1 MTKGSVVSPRAGRV
15 GALFGI
21 LLLALS
27 LRAAVVS
34 VSPLL
39 SRIETDIQFTEFTT
53 GLLAML
59 APIAFA
65 VFGLLTPRLIKSFG
79 LETTLMISLGLAV
92 SGQIARIFMP
102 EVYSFLALSIVT
114 LAGYGMGNVVLPP
127 LVKKYFPDRIGM
139 VTSGYVT
146 MLAIG
151 TWMAPQFSV
160 PLADLTSWQMSI
172 GSWAALSGIV
182 LIPWLVQLFADR
194 GVKRPDNPVHASG
207 HPQPIA
213 KINPW
218 KSKVAWGLAIFL
230 AGNSAQTY
238 VYFTWLPPYLQNR
251 GLDEL
256 AAGNMLA
263 LFAILGLPVS
273 LLVPLWVPRLK
284 HPIFAV
290 LIFTACWVAG
300 HLGIYLSPTQN
311 TAVWICLAGLG
322 QGTFAIAL
330 LMMNLRSRT
339 TYGSG
344 VLSGFAQGLGYAGAA
359 VVPML
364 FGVVQKATNSWG
376 AAFSMLGVCV
386 IVMLIGAFII
396 NSPRTIEDDSP
407 GTEDLGKLER
417 IN

>member
-1 MTKGSVVSPRAGRV
+1 MTKDSVVSPRAGRI
-15 GALFGI
+15 GALLGI

-194 GVKRPDNPVHASG
+194 GVERPDNPVHASG

-290 LIFTACWVAG
+290 LIFTACWVSG

-364 FGVVQKATNSWG
+364 FGVVQKATGSWG